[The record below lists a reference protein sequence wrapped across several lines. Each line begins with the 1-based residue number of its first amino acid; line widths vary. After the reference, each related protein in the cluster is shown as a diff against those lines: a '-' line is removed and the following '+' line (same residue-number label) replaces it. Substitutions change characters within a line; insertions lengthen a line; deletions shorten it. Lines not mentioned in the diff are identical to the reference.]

1 MAGGG
6 IGEAMLISAAVG
18 GGTAIA
24 TGQDPLKGALMGGLA
39 GGVGGA
45 LLGPASG
52 AASGTAQGAA
62 GPTVAGAA
70 TTAPTT
76 AAIGSAAPSST
87 GALSA
92 GAGAGGL
99 PEFGMN
105 ANQALSSVGVQGNLP
120 QMSNLDLNRTFA
132 PKFASAPVA
141 PVAPMAPGLDSL
153 QSAAN
158 SSLIPVRDLSNSA
171 MNLGGTE
178 VASNTANQ
186 GIMGRLGDWYGG
198 LSTPEKI
205 GVGIGGGVV
214 ASSLF
219 APDEELPTKRKSPF
233 KYDWRKFRPT
243 NAYAEGGITALAAE
257 NMGTGLNNP
266 YTSNQGPLD
275 QQAIQVVPQQQDNA
289 YTSAP
294 AAGYLGQSVKMMAS
308 GGISDLGGYSDGGRL
323 LKGPGDGMSD
333 HIPASIGGKQPARLA
348 DGEFVIPADVV
359 SHLGNGSTD
368 AGAKH
373 LYKMMNKVRKART
386 GNSKQG
392 KQINPAKY
400 MAA

>member
-45 LLGPASG
+45 LMGPASS
-52 AASGTAQGAA
+52 AASGTAQGAV

-76 AAIGSAAPSST
+76 AAISSAAPTMAAPGST
-87 GALSA
+87 AFFQGANTAATAMPTGLDTLATSIPKAPA
-92 GAGAGGL
+92 GAFTKELTSGAV
-99 PEFGMN
+99 N
-105 ANQALSSVGVQGNLP
+105 AA
-120 QMSNLDLNRTFA
+120 
-132 PKFASAPVA
+132 ASP
-141 PVAPMAPGLDSL
+141 
-153 QSAAN
+153 
-158 SSLIPVRDLSNSA
+158 
-171 MNLGGTE
+171 
-178 VASNTANQ
+178 ANQ
-186 GIMGRLGDWYGG
+186 GIMGNLMDSYRN
-198 LSTPEKI
+198 LSTPGKI
-205 GVGIGGGVV
+205 GVGIGGSLL
-214 ASSLF
+214 ASSLLG
-219 APDEELPTKRKSPF
+219 AGQEDEDVFGSPTF
-233 KYDWRKFRPT
+233 KYDWRKFKPT

-333 HIPASIGGKQPARLA
+333 HIPASISGKQPARLA
-348 DGEFVIPADVV
+348 DGEFVVPADVV

-400 MAA
+400 MVA

>member
-6 IGEAMLISAAVG
+6 IGEAMLIGAAVG
-18 GGTAIA
+18 GGTAIV
-24 TGQDPLKGALMGGLA
+24 TGQDPLKGALMGGLT
-39 GGVGGA
+39 GGAGGA
-45 LLGPASG
+45 LMG
-52 AASGTAQGAA
+52 GAA
-62 GPTVAGAA
+62 GAAGAGA
-70 TTAPTT
+70 
-76 AAIGSAAPSST
+76 SAAPSV
-87 GALSA
+87 A
-92 GAGAGGL
+92 GATTAGVAGGSAAAAAPAGIEAL
-99 PEFGMN
+99 TAAAPGSSAFWQG
-105 ANQALSSVGVQGNLP
+105 ANTA
-120 QMSNLDLNRTFA
+120 
-132 PKFASAPVA
+132 ASALPNQVA
-141 PVAPMAPGLDSL
+141 STAIP
-153 QSAAN
+153 AADAA

-171 MNLGGTE
+171 LNLGGGAAATP
-178 VASNTANQ
+178 ANK
-186 GIMGRLGDWYGG
+186 GIMGGLGDWYSG

-205 GVGIGGGVV
+205 GVGIGGGAL

-219 APDEELPTKRKSPF
+219 APGQELPELGKPTF
-233 KYDWRKFRPT
+233 GYDWRKFKT
-243 NAYAEGGITALAAE
+243 SDAYADGGIIALNAGG
-257 NMGTGLNNP
+257 MGSGLDNP
-266 YTSNQGPLD
+266 YISNQGPLD
-275 QQAIQVVPQQQDNA
+275 QPVIQQVPDQQD
-289 YTSAP
+289 TSYANAP

-348 DGEFVIPADVV
+348 DGEFVVPADVV

-386 GNSKQG
+386 GNAKQG